1 MCLVV
6 GIGIHLVPKCI
17 SLNGLDVACG
27 KGIVEGG
34 SEDDDY
40 EVFAW
45 VIMFEVETLEIAVS
59 PFDVVSL
66 GLGTFLKVPELM
78 LVT

>member
-1 MCLVV
+1 M
-6 GIGIHLVPKCI
+6 
-17 SLNGLDVACG
+17 
-27 KGIVEGG
+27 EGG